1 MEPDAVT
8 PAPAL
13 SVAASATMVTT
24 ASHATCDGRSP
35 REAHLMATNVD
46 VRELK
51 ARLSSYLE
59 LARSGQTV
67 VITDRGRPVPE
78 LRPISSHPVLDALVD
93 AGLATR
99 PLPRGQLPRR
109 VRAKGS
115 VSDLVDE
122 QRR

>member
-1 MEPDAVT
+1 MT
-8 PAPAL
+8 
-13 SVAASATMVTT
+13 ATV
-24 ASHATCDGRSP
+24 G
-35 REAHLMATNVD
+35 

-67 VITDRGRPVPE
+67 VVTDRGRPVAE
-78 LRPISSHPVLDALVD
+78 LRPISSHSALESLVE

-99 PLPRGQLPRR
+99 PLPRRRLPRR
-109 VRAKGS
+109 VRATGS